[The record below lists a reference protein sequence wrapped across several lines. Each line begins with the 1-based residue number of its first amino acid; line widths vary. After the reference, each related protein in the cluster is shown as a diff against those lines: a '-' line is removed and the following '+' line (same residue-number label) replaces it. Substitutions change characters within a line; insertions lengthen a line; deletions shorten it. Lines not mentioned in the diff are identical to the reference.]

1 MYREYLQKPNRN
13 LNMCIEINKKKYKI
27 RNIKIHKSWF
37 KMSINRHEGHER
49 EIPNAHIYHA
59 ILPVGFF
66 LIWFLDSNIFRISIF
81 LNDYAPFVIRLILF
95 IVVLAIALTFISL
108 SHRALFKSHQ
118 PPNSLITKGI
128 LGYTRNPM
136 YFGILLIYVAFIF
149 LSISLISIGFFIPVF
164 LVYNKMV
171 NFEEKILENMFG
183 EQFLEYKKKVGKWLP
198 NPFK

>member
-1 MYREYLQKPNRN
+1 
-13 LNMCIEINKKKYKI
+13 
-27 RNIKIHKSWF
+27 
-37 KMSINRHEGHER
+37 MSIKRHEGHER

-81 LNDYAPFVIRLILF
+81 LNDYVPFVIRLILF
-95 IVVLAIALTFISL
+95 ILVLAIALTFISL

-118 PPNSLITKGI
+118 PPNSLIIKGI

-164 LVYNKMV
+164 FVYNRMV

-183 EQFLEYKKKVGKWLP
+183 ALFLEYKKKVGKWLP